1 MLFRTLR
8 PTEESQSDPRRWD
21 DRFWSGDVE
30 SPLSCRLE
38 VVAEEEEKG
47 AATSSSE
54 SVLASSDFLRLHMS
68 PSVTRRE
75 VKEGPVRGILFLPPE
90 EEKEQ
95 KRRQGDKKKSVILTL
110 HGGIRRG
117 KVCEDVAALLASR

>member
-38 VVAEEEEKG
+38 VVAEEEE
-47 AATSSSE
+47 

-68 PSVTRRE
+68 PGVTRRE

-90 EEKEQ
+90 EEEEEQ

>member
-1 MLFRTLR
+1 M
-8 PTEESQSDPRRWD
+8 
-21 DRFWSGDVE
+21 E

-38 VVAEEEEKG
+38 VVAEEEE
-47 AATSSSE
+47 

-68 PSVTRRE
+68 PGVTRRE
-75 VKEGPVRGILFLPPE
+75 VKEGPVRGILFLPPKE

>member
-8 PTEESQSDPRRWD
+8 PTEKSQSDPRRWD

-38 VVAEEEEKG
+38 VVAEEGEKKG
-47 AATSSSE
+47 APSE
-54 SVLASSDFLRLHMS
+54 NVLASSDFLRLHMS
-68 PSVTRRE
+68 PGVTRRE
-75 VKEGPVRGILFLPPE
+75 VKEGPVRGILFLPP
-90 EEKEQ
+90 KDDQQ
-95 KRRQGDKKKSVILTL
+95 KRQQGDKKKSVILTL